1 MTYGPP
7 EPWRIKTVETI
18 SLVPESKRPD
28 ILTAAKFNVFLIKSE
43 DIFID
48 LLTDSG
54 TSAMSSEQWAAIMR
68 GDEAYAYARSFM
80 RLRDTVSSITGFKHF
95 LPTHQGRAAEH
106 LLFGTILK
114 PGMIVPSNNHS
125 DTTRGNIESLG
136 TEAMDLVIEE
146 GRDPQNLHPF
156 KGNMDTEKLD
166 HLLTEKGDL
175 VPIVMLTVTNNTG
188 GGQPV
193 SLENIRAVSAVCR
206 KHHKPLFFDACRYAE
221 NAWFIKKR
229 EPGQEN
235 RSIREITREMFSLVD
250 GCTMSAKKDGLV
262 NIGGFLA
269 GNDDSLFEALQ
280 NQLILKEGFITYGGM
295 AGRDLEALAV
305 GLDEALDE
313 AYLQYRIGQVRDF
326 GEMIKAVGVPI
337 LEPTG
342 GHAVYVDARSML
354 PHIPQSQLPAQA
366 LTVML
371 YLRGAIRGVE
381 IGSVMF
387 GEHAAMEL
395 VRLAVPRRVYT
406 YNHLA
411 FVAEALERI
420 NREKDR
426 IPGFEITYQ
435 QKHLRHFTA
444 HFKPLSPL
452 P

>member
-114 PGMIVPSNNHS
+114 PGMIVPSNNHF

-435 QKHLRHFTA
+435 LKHLRHFTA

>member
-114 PGMIVPSNNHS
+114 PGMIVPSNNHF